1 MGMSA
6 HDPNLTPLFTA
17 LGDASRRA
25 MLERLMQGPATVTEL
40 AQLSGFALPTVLR
53 HLAVLTEAKLVASE
67 KSGRSRIFR
76 ALPQHL
82 TPATDWL
89 GQQRR
94 IWETRLDQFEAFLAT
109 QQGA

>member
-1 MGMSA
+1 MSA
-6 HDPNLTPLFTA
+6 HDPNLSPLFTA

-25 MLERLMQGPATVTEL
+25 MLERLMQGPASVTEL
-40 AQLSGFALPTVLR
+40 SHLSGFALPTVLR

-82 TPATDWL
+82 APATDWL
-89 GQQRR
+89 SHQRR
-94 IWETRLDQFEAFLAT
+94 IWETRLDQLEAFLAT
-109 QQGA
+109 QQGR